1 MENYSDEQLIALA
14 VNKDKAALEAL
25 IKRYLQPIYG
35 FSYKYVK
42 NQADAEDVTQ
52 EVFVKVWRN
61 LKKFDLQRPFRP
73 WLYKIARNTCL
84 DMLKKK
90 SPVLFS
96 ELNEAEGG
104 SSFEENLIAET
115 KSPAEAAEAALAAA
129 KLNSAV
135 AKLKPNY
142 AEVVAM
148 YHQQE
153 LNFREISKALHQP
166 LNTVKSRYRRALL
179 RLKQILADFN

>member
-1 MENYSDEQLIALA
+1 MENYSDEQLAALA
-14 VNKDKAALEAL
+14 ANKDKAALEAL

-42 NQADAEDVTQ
+42 NQTDAEDITQ

-61 LKKFDLQRPFRP
+61 LKKFDSQRSFRP

-96 ELNEAEGG
+96 ELSTAEG
-104 SSFEENLIAET
+104 SNWFEENLVAEN
-115 KSPAEAAEAALAAA
+115 KSPADLAEAALTAT
-129 KLNSAV
+129 KLKSAV
-135 AKLKPNY
+135 AKLKPEY

-148 YHQQE
+148 YHKQE
-153 LNFREISKALHQP
+153 LNFREIAGVLGQP

>member
-14 VNKDKAALEAL
+14 VNKDKAALETL
-25 IKRYLQPIYG
+25 IKRYLQPVYG

-42 NQADAEDVTQ
+42 NQADAEDITQ

-61 LKKFDLQRPFRP
+61 LKKFDSQRPFRP

-96 ELNEAEGG
+96 ELNEAEGD
-104 SSFEENLIAET
+104 SSFEENLIARAE
-115 KSPAEAAEAALAAA
+115 SPAEAAEAALTAARL
-129 KLNSAV
+129 KSAV
-135 AKLKPNY
+135 AKLKPEY
-142 AEVVAM
+142 AEVVTL
-148 YHQQE
+148 YHQRE
-153 LNFREISKALHQP
+153 LNFREISQTLSQP

-179 RLKQILADFN
+179 RLKKILTDFN